1 MIKKYL
7 IVMSAL
13 LAIST
18 VSESKAPSSALKKTI
33 IAAAIIVP
41 VTLVGFSVYKSMA
54 TKERSRSEING
65 AQIPDRPLSKNDND
79 NDERGLASFSPE
91 TNKDD
96 GSLLKKERDRKIKE
110 RIAEKDDSNPK
121 INFGEFK
128 DELNQKVQNFVTSE
142 MPKNASK
149 NMQVRFEK
157 STMRLADDKLYRS
170 LEKIYQS
177 NVSERDDLMNSYL
190 AEIKNSALGFRN
202 LINEGEKLKREAEKY
217 KEAYLAIDSDKSKHS
232 MTDQEKAEARRL
244 YLETG
249 RRSNK
254 FDMQLAMTTISD
266 EAGQKRAK
274 DVIDLFKAKPAKTT
288 TLYP

>member
-1 MIKKYL
+1 
-7 IVMSAL
+7 
-13 LAIST
+13 
-18 VSESKAPSSALKKTI
+18 
-33 IAAAIIVP
+33 
-41 VTLVGFSVYKSMA
+41 
-54 TKERSRSEING
+54 
-65 AQIPDRPLSKNDND
+65 
-79 NDERGLASFSPE
+79 
-91 TNKDD
+91 
-96 GSLLKKERDRKIKE
+96 LKKERDRKIKE